1 MLLFV
6 IVHLHLNDKLIVYGV
21 EIKQCSD
28 AFLRQTA
35 PVYRCQNATPCC
47 VKCSGVIL
55 SYFTLV

>member
-21 EIKQCSD
+21 ETKQCGD

-35 PVYRCQNATPCC
+35 SVCRYQNATPFC